1 MCIFN
6 ATFAWLSDHRK
17 STLFSNEPRTPYG
30 MRFMFTNVS
39 GKLKSIKGQLTINF
53 EPTKKLYLT
62 QKFCNYFTYKQL
74 KPIDRLGQTK
84 DLKIVCEDEEFTFN
98 QNILCNV
105 SKVFQRMLENPTTN
119 EASNCNLKI
128 QEFLPQTIKTFRVC
142 SSHLEM
148 YICTFW
154 KKLYNF

>member
-1 MCIFN
+1 
-6 ATFAWLSDHRK
+6 
-17 STLFSNEPRTPYG
+17 

-39 GKLKSIKGQLTINF
+39 GKLKSIKGQLTISF

-84 DLKIVCEDEEFTFN
+84 DLKIFCEGEEFTFN

-105 SKVFQRMLENPTTN
+105 SKVFQRMLENSTTN

-128 QEFLPQTIKTFRVC
+128 EDFLPQTIKTFRVG
-142 SSHLEM
+142 SSHYEMYGVRNLEM
-148 YICTFW
+148 TIRFSL
-154 KKLYNF
+154 KSLPSE